1 MQNAHSAIS
10 LGASGPSSAAAEG
23 PGLKTQRASKARG
36 LNRQTL
42 ISVGDQPRFGEVELG
57 FLLGLHLGVG
67 QLYQHI
73 GFYIHGRAWR

>member
-1 MQNAHSAIS
+1 MRTQQFPLVPVVPH
-10 LGASGPSSAAAEG
+10 P
-23 PGLKTQRASKARG
+23 PRRRDKGLKTQRASKARG

-42 ISVGDQPRFGEVELG
+42 ISVGDQPGFGEVELG